1 MIPTTITVRN
11 QQEISHW
18 LTNNKFEEPERI
30 LFKLLIT
37 SDEASLADKSIAEIH
52 AHFVQHAIEYVET
65 NDFFDDYDD
74 FIVSSRSYFNTND
87 GEKLSYNVDIS
98 VEKEN

>member
-1 MIPTTITVRN
+1 MENEIKIRN
-11 QQEISHW
+11 QAEIDTW
-18 LTNNKFEEPERI
+18 LNENKYEEPENI

-37 SDEASLADKSIAEIH
+37 TDEKSVGHQSIAEIH
-52 AHFVQHAIEYVET
+52 AFFIKLAIEYIET

-74 FIVSSRSYFNTND
+74 FIVSSRSYFETND
-87 GEKLSYNVDIS
+87 GERLSYNVDIS